1 MFLFG
6 DTSDRIH
13 FIEQDIDLG
22 DAKPIKERFYRVN
35 ADKRKCL
42 DAEVKAHTHRERE
55 NLHSIQLYTI
65 INNRLGLWLI
75 CSMKEDVRLNKC
87 LKIKEKPNL
96 LISNVSCRSLYSTL

>member
-6 DTSDRIH
+6 DTSDRTH

-55 NLHSIQLYTI
+55 RISTAFS
-65 INNRLGLWLI
+65 
-75 CSMKEDVRLNKC
+75 CT
-87 LKIKEKPNL
+87 PL
-96 LISNVSCRSLYSTL
+96 LIIG